1 MDGRTT
7 ELTTADRGE
16 FTVTTASGSR
26 HRIVLSDEGMWASR
40 DPGDGAGALRRDEE
54 MAELLEI
61 VGCREGVL
69 MELVLTGVSDEPG
82 VVTYRRTTAV
92 ESIERSR

>member
-40 DPGDGAGALRRDEE
+40 AAASESAALRRDEE
-54 MAELLEI
+54 MVELLDILRCEE
-61 VGCREGVL
+61 GCRMG
-69 MELVLTGVSDEPG
+69 LVLTGVSDVPG
-82 VVTYRRTTAV
+82 TITHRDTTAV